1 MEGHEAK
8 RPEIR
13 QSRTAEAQKSFEN
26 IGSFLLMLDEYKPTI
41 PEAVSQYYL
50 EKSGVT
56 VEDQRIAKFVSLAA
70 DQFLS
75 EIIHDATQLGKLQKQ
90 GAKTKRKQDTL
101 EMLELADVEGSLAKR
116 NIYLRRRKSEGVQLA
131 AQSSQDD
138 K

>member
-1 MEGHEAK
+1 MEGHEARK
-8 RPEIR
+8 PEIR
-13 QSRTAEAQKSFEN
+13 QSRTAEAL
-26 IGSFLLMLDEYKPTI
+26 GSFLLMLDDYKPTI

-90 GAKTKRKQDTL
+90 GAKNKRKQDTS
-101 EMLELADVEGSLAKR
+101 EILELADIEGSLAKR
-116 NIYLRRRKSEGVQLA
+116 NIYLRRRKSEG
-131 AQSSQDD
+131 SQDD